1 MRNKKLEQLKIFY
14 VFVFI
19 LGAIIIAPTHLFP
32 QPFFMPFRFP
42 YYLEKMRPFL
52 GISWPLSFEI
62 YHFVLYA
69 LAIIVSLNVLGI
81 LLYPRFKN
89 VGIFSS
95 LIGIFIFSLMVLF
108 FFFKFI
114 SVNASTAIL
123 YGFYSLVLLIANI
136 LTFKI
141 LLVITEFPA

>member
-95 LIGIFIFSLMVLF
+95 LIGIFIFSLI
-108 FFFKFI
+108 KFQTGFTFQLLQI
-114 SVNASTAIL
+114 SSDA
-123 YGFYSLVLLIANI
+123 
-136 LTFKI
+136 LTFKYYLKMLDTTGICNNI
-141 LLVITEFPA
+141 LLFDFI